1 MSTADLIRELEA
13 GLLSAGD
20 PARARGAKA
29 YLKSDLEFL
38 GVAARPLREVARA
51 FLDLHPELDHDQ
63 LVVLVRGLWETPI
76 FDLRA
81 VAVALLERR
90 VAELARADLRLVEE
104 LVRRSGTWA
113 LVDWLATKVAAP
125 VVEREPARTKAT
137 LRRWSRDEDFWLRRA
152 SILALLPAL
161 RAGEGDF
168 ELFAELATTLLGER
182 EFFIRK
188 AIGWVLRDVARKR
201 PERTR
206 AFLEEHLADLSGL
219 TLREACRHLPA
230 RIRDDLLRHHRR
242 LSCRVR

>member
-1 MSTADLIRELEA
+1 MTTAHLIRELESR
-13 GLLSAGD
+13 LRDVGD
-20 PARARGAKA
+20 PVRARGAKA
-29 YLKSDLEFL
+29 YLKSELEFL

-51 FLDLHPELDHDQ
+51 FLDVHPELDRDQ
-63 LVVLVRGLWETPI
+63 LVMLVRGLWTTPF

-90 VAELARADLRLVEE
+90 VAELPRADLRLVEE

-113 LVDWLATKVAAP
+113 LVDWLATKIAAP
-125 VVEREPARTKAT
+125 VVERDPARTRAT

-161 RAGEGDF
+161 RSGEGDF
-168 ELFAELATTLLGER
+168 ELFAELATPLLAER

-188 AIGWVLRDVARKR
+188 AIGWVLRDVARRR

-206 AFLEEHLADLSGL
+206 AFLAEHLADLSGL

-230 RIRDDLLRHHRR
+230 SIREDFLRRHRR
-242 LSCRVR
+242 RA